1 MVKTLHDGVIS
12 DNLSL
17 ESLESLVERLK
28 LTMKRKELL
37 SRHSSPVK
45 QLPNGRW
52 YTRIDG
58 RKIER
63 KSKTDLEAIIIQF
76 YEVETVTIN
85 YIFEDYLKRRKQS
98 VSEATWK
105 FDVLYF
111 EQLLKDSEFAKKPV
125 KELTLADGYLFL
137 DYCLKVKP
145 QMRLRYWQNV
155 RVFLNNIMQFCID
168 NNYILA
174 NPIEQMKVGKDMFF
188 KPGKTRDCDTVFTKE
203 EQHRV
208 CSAAEEE
215 SERTRNAL
223 PLGIVLIFN
232 LGLRVGEL
240 CALKWSDI
248 EPGGYI
254 HIQREEVATVNEQ
267 GKIRGH
273 KIVEHCKTDAGDRRL
288 LLNKKANYIL
298 ARVKELNS
306 ENGFPVNPNNY
317 IFLRVRKDHLETCT
331 IRCFDPRLRRYCKES
346 GMGVIKSAHDI
357 RRTVLTRLYF
367 EGMPLKKIQEYA
379 GHSTM
384 QQTMD
389 YIRISADEED
399 MMKYLDALS

>member
-1 MVKTLHDGVIS
+1 MNTLHDGIIS

-37 SRHSSPVK
+37 SRHSSPIK

-52 YTRIDG
+52 YTRIG
-58 RKIER
+58 GKKIER
-63 KSKTDLEAIIIQF
+63 TSKSDLETVIVDF
-76 YEVETVTIN
+76 YEVEAVTIN
-85 YIFEDYLKRRKQS
+85 YIFEDYLKRRKQI

-111 EQLLKDSEFAKKPV
+111 EQLLRDSNLAKKPI
-125 KELTLADGYLFL
+125 KDITLADGYLFL

-168 NNYILA
+168 NNYISS
-174 NPIEQMKVGKDMFF
+174 NPIEKMKVGKDVFF
-188 KPGKTRDCDTVFTKE
+188 KPGKTRDCDTVFTRE
-203 EQHRV
+203 EQHLV
-208 CSAAEEE
+208 CFAAEEE
-215 SERTRNAL
+215 AERTRNAL

-240 CALKWSDI
+240 CALKWGDI

-254 HIQREEVATVNEQ
+254 HIQREEVATVTDQ
-267 GKIRGH
+267 GKIRGY

-288 LLNKKANYIL
+288 LLNKKAIYIL
-298 ARVKELNS
+298 SRIRELNI
-306 ENGFPVNPNNY
+306 ENDFPVEHWDY
-317 IFLRVRKDHLETCT
+317 IFLRVKKGFIQTCT
-331 IRCFDPRLRRYCKES
+331 IRCFDPRLRRYCKET
-346 GMGVIKSAHDI
+346 GMHVIKSAHDI

-399 MMKYLDALS
+399 MMKYLDTLS